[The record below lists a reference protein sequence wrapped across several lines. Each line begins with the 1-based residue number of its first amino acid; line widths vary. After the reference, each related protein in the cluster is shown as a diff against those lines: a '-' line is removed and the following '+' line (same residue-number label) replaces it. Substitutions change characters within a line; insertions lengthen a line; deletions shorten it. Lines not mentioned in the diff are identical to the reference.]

1 MEECSVCSDNLDDR
15 PTRNI
20 PCGHRFHCDC
30 LTKWTQAGHGTCP
43 LCRHEFQGKF
53 RLTITIQD
61 VLTGNATSNVSEDQ
75 TVIEGFLRRMQV
87 L

>member
-30 LTKWTQAGHGTCP
+30 LTQWTQAGHGTCP

-53 RLTITIQD
+53 RCVDRLD
-61 VLTGNATSNVSEDQ
+61 VVNALRF
-75 TVIEGFLRRMQV
+75 TVFAAG
-87 L
+87 